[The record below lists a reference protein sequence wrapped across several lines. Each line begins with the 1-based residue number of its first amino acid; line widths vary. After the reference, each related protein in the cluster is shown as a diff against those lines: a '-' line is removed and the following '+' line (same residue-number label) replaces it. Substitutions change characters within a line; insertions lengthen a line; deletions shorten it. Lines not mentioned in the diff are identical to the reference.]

1 MLKTVSSPSV
11 NAKIKGMYAKK
22 LKKSDLED
30 LMKQRTIKDAIILLK
45 AKIPELNTLNID
57 ADRLELEDELDNIL
71 ISDFIKLEKYLRG
84 VNKKILNAYILKYK
98 IDILKRE
105 YDIVN
110 DNTKVLNR
118 RIHQKMSK
126 EIMRWTDTVFK
137 ELKNIEDIT
146 SKKEL
151 IDRIINTEIKRI
163 VIESDN
169 LQNRFFMENKLDK
182 FYFSNLLKSV
192 KGVNPIL
199 EKEVKMNIDLL
210 NIIWIYRYVSNGY
223 DLDTSIL
230 LEDGYRITQ
239 NKIEKLKYIKTID
252 DIKEILKDTIYSG
265 IIKSDIEKDFMRFL
279 YEKYM
284 KSFKNEIFDISI
296 VINYLNILEIEKRN
310 IITIIEGIRYKLS
323 MKEIQ
328 EKIII

>member
-57 ADRLELEDELDNIL
+57 ADRMELEDELDNIL

-126 EIMRWTDTVFK
+126 EIMRLTDTVFK

-230 LEDGYRITQ
+230 LEDGYRIAQ

-252 DIKEILKDTIYSG
+252 DIKVILKDTIYSG